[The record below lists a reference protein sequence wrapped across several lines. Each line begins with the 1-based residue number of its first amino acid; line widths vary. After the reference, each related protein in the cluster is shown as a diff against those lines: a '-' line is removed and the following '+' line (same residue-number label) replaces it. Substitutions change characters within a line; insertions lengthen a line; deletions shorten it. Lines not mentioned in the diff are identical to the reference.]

1 MKKAKK
7 IEIKMANV
15 GKEWT
20 ENKRRGSEL
29 KMQKQKNPVTGSKQ
43 QQQGQAEVTP
53 LLYCW
58 DYVQIHVKKH
68 PEPRNRRPLPST
80 LYKAPTCEK
89 DVHREVSLQLA

>member
-1 MKKAKK
+1 MNIFITLECKWRNIMKKAKK

-29 KMQKQKNPVTGSKQ
+29 KKQKQKNPVTGSKQ

-53 LLYCW
+53 LL
-58 DYVQIHVKKH
+58 
-68 PEPRNRRPLPST
+68 
-80 LYKAPTCEK
+80 
-89 DVHREVSLQLA
+89 